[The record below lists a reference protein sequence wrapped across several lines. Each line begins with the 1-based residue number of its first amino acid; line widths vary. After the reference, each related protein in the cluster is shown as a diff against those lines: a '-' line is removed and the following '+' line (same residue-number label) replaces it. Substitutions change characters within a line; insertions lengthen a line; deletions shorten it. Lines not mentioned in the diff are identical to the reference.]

1 MRKFIMIALHLVA
14 LAAMTKSY
22 AQQLQTSSLYD
33 MQGVLHNPSMA
44 GVQQYNIAGVT
55 YKSQWS
61 GISGAPKTATA
72 FGSFDLPK
80 QKIGIGGFVYN
91 DKTGPTSR
99 TGLQLSLA
107 KHIVMKN
114 DAKFSIGIAPSIMQ
128 YSIDRSKL
136 AETLGDDAAL
146 GNVDNKI
153 KFDVAF
159 GVSYT
164 DKRFQLGASV
174 SQLVQSKLD
183 YYKGNL
189 LRTEE
194 ARFYRHYYFHGNYNW
209 NVDDVTTITPN
220 FLVIWLPNAPTDFQV
235 GVKVEH
241 NKILWWGVGYKS
253 RQSYILSAGVNIS
266 KKITLGYAFNDY
278 ITPISTFD
286 GGSYGHEF
294 ILRYN
299 FIK

>member
-1 MRKFIMIALHLVA
+1 MKKNILLVLLVTA
-14 LAAMTKSY
+14 INTSSKTF

-33 MQGVLHNPSMA
+33 MQGVIHNPSMA
-44 GVQQYNIAGVT
+44 GLQEFNIAGVT
-55 YKSQWS
+55 YKTQWS
-61 GISGAPKTATA
+61 GITGAPKTITA

-80 QKIGIGGFVYN
+80 EKIGIGGYVYN

-114 DAKFSIGIAPSIMQ
+114 DAKFSIGIAPSILQ
-128 YSIDRSKL
+128 YSIDRAKL
-136 AETLGDDAAL
+136 TETLGADDAL

-159 GVSYT
+159 GIAYAN
-164 DKRFQLGASV
+164 KKFQVGASV

-183 YYKGNL
+183 YYKGNMT
-189 LRTEE
+189 RTEE
-194 ARFYRHYYFHGNYNW
+194 ARFYRHYYLHGNYNW
-209 NVDDVTTITPN
+209 NVDNFTTITPN
-220 FLVIWLPNAPTDFQV
+220 FLIIYLPNAPTHYQV

-241 NKILWWGVGYKS
+241 NKVFWWGLGY
-253 RQSYILSAGVNIS
+253 QSKQSFILSAGININ

-278 ITPISTFD
+278 IAPVSTFD
-286 GGSYGHEF
+286 NGSYGHEF

>member
-1 MRKFIMIALHLVA
+1 MRKIITVA
-14 LAAMTKSY
+14 LLILAMLALSKSY
-22 AQQLQTSSLYD
+22 AQQLQTSTLYD
-33 MQGVLHNPSMA
+33 MQGMIHNPSAA
-44 GVQQYNIAGVT
+44 GVGEYNTAGVT

-61 GISGAPKTATA
+61 GITGAPKTATA
-72 FGSFDLPK
+72 FGSFNLLK
-80 QKIGIGGFVYN
+80 QKIGVGGFFYN
-91 DKTGPTSR
+91 DKTGPTAR
-99 TGLQLSLA
+99 NGLQLNLA
-107 KHIVMKN
+107 KHIVMKSE
-114 DAKFSIGIAPSIMQ
+114 AKLSIGIAPCIVQ
-128 YSIDRSKL
+128 YSIDRSRL
-136 AETLGDDAAL
+136 TETLGDDAAL
-146 GNVDNKI
+146 GTADNKV

-164 DKRFQLGASV
+164 DKRFQIGASV
-174 SQLVQSKLD
+174 SQLIQSKMG

-189 LRTEE
+189 SATDE
-194 ARFYRHYYFHGNYNW
+194 ARFYRHYYLHGNYNW
-209 NVDDVTTITPN
+209 NVDQVTTITPN
-220 FLVIWLPNAPTDFQV
+220 FLLIYLPNAPTEFQV
-235 GVKVEH
+235 GAKVEH
-241 NKILWWGVGYKS
+241 NKLLWWGVGYQS